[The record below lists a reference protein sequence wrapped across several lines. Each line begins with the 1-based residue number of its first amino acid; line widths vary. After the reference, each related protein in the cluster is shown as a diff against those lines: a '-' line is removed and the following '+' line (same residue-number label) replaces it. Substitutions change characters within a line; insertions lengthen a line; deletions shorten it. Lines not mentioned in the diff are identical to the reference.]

1 MRRKLYIAY
10 GSNLNKEQMAR
21 RCPTARYVGIGMV
34 EGYELKFKGRPEGAY
49 ATIDPKKGGTVPV
62 AIWEIQPYDEFRLHQ
77 YEGYPNHYFTKNIP
91 VKIGNHEVTGMV
103 YIMNLRAQANRPSKH
118 YYQTVEQGY
127 KDCDLDTAYLEAA
140 FERTEA
146 EMAECQTVSANDEEE
161 DWKEDET
168 DDEDFYTGADE
179 DHQNYSGEVED
190 SRADLDDWFRN
201 CDEPDDDFDEDE
213 DEGYN
218 PYPLHF

>member
-10 GSNLNKEQMAR
+10 GSNLNKEQMAW
-21 RCPTARYVGIGMV
+21 RCPTARYVGTGMV

-49 ATIDPKKGGTVPV
+49 ATIDPKKGGRVPV
-62 AIWEIQPYDEFRLHQ
+62 AIWELQPYDEFRLHQ

-103 YIMNLRAQANRPSKH
+103 YIMNLRAQANLPSKH

-140 FERTEA
+140 MKRTEA
-146 EMAECQTVSANDEEE
+146 EMEERKSTFTD

-179 DHQNYSGEVED
+179 NHQNYSGEVED

-201 CDEPDDDFDEDE
+201 CDEPDDDVDEDE
-213 DEGYN
+213 DEGYAQS
-218 PYPLHF
+218 PLHF

>member
-21 RCPTARYVGIGMV
+21 RCPTARYVGTGMV

-49 ATIDPKKGGTVPV
+49 ATIDPKKGGRVPV
-62 AIWEIQPYDEFRLHQ
+62 AIWEIQPYDEFRLNQ
-77 YEGYPNHYFTKNIP
+77 YEGYPNHYFTRNIP

-103 YIMNLRAQANRPSKH
+103 YIMNLRAQANLPAQH
-118 YYQTVEQGY
+118 YYDTVEQGY
-127 KDCDLDTAYLEAA
+127 KDCDLDIAYLEAA
-140 FERTEA
+140 KERSKA
-146 EMAECQTVSANDEEE
+146 EMAERKSTFTD

-179 DHQNYSGEVED
+179 NHQNDSGEVED

-201 CDEPDDDFDEDE
+201 CDEPDDDVDEDE
-213 DEGYN
+213 DEGYAQS
-218 PYPLHF
+218 PLHF

>member
-1 MRRKLYIAY
+1 MYIAY

-21 RCPTARYVGIGMV
+21 RCPTARYVGTGMV

-168 DDEDFYTGADE
+168 DDEDFYTDFDE
-179 DHQNYSGEVED
+179 DHQNHSGEVED

>member
-10 GSNLNKEQMAR
+10 GSNLNKGQMAW
-21 RCPTARYVGIGMV
+21 RCPTARYVGTGMV
-34 EGYELKFKGRPEGAY
+34 DGYELKFKGRPEGAY

-62 AIWEIQPYDEFRLHQ
+62 AIWEIQPYDEFRLNQ
-77 YEGYPNHYFTKNIP
+77 YEGYPNHYFTRNIP

-103 YIMNLRAQANRPSKH
+103 YIMNLRAQANLPSDQ
-118 YYQTVEQGY
+118 YYDNVEQGY
-127 KDCDLDTAYLEAA
+127 KDCDLDIAYLEAA
-140 FERTEA
+140 KERSKA
-146 EMAECQTVSANDEEE
+146 EMAERKSTFTD

-179 DHQNYSGEVED
+179 NHQNDSGEVED

-201 CDEPDDDFDEDE
+201 CDEPDDDVDEDE
-213 DEGYN
+213 DEGYAQS
-218 PYPLHF
+218 PLHF

>member
-10 GSNLNKEQMAR
+10 GSNLNKGQMAR
-21 RCPTARYVGIGMV
+21 RCPTARYVGTGMV

-49 ATIDPKKGGTVPV
+49 ATIDPKKGGSVPV
-62 AIWEIQPYDEFRLHQ
+62 AIWEIQPYDEFRLNQ
-77 YEGYPNHYFTKNIP
+77 YEGYPNNYFTRNIP

-103 YIMNLRAQANRPSKH
+103 YIMNLQAQANRPSKH

-140 FERTEA
+140 LERTEA
-146 EMAECQTVSANDEEE
+146 EMAENQTASDTDEQEE
-161 DWKEDET
+161 CGEDEA
-168 DDEDFYTGADE
+168 DDEDWDLVSDE
-179 DHQNYSGEVED
+179 IGQNDSGEVED

-201 CDEPDDDFDEDE
+201 CDEPDDDIDEDE
-213 DEGYN
+213 DEGYAQS
-218 PYPLHF
+218 PLHF

>member
-10 GSNLNKEQMAR
+10 GSNLNKEQMAW
-21 RCPTARYVGIGMV
+21 RCPTARYVGTGMV

-49 ATIDPKKGGTVPV
+49 ATIDPKKGGRVPV
-62 AIWEIQPYDEFRLHQ
+62 AIWELQPYDEFRLHQ

-103 YIMNLRAQANRPSKH
+103 YIMNLRAQANLPSKH

-140 FERTEA
+140 MKRTEA
-146 EMAECQTVSANDEEE
+146 EMEERKSTFTD
-161 DWKEDET
+161 DWKEDES
-168 DDEDFYTGADE
+168 DDEDYDLDSDE
-179 DHQNYSGEVED
+179 SDQNYSGEVED
-190 SRADLDDWFRN
+190 SREDVDDWFRN
-201 CDEPDDDFDEDE
+201 CDEPDDDVDEDE
-213 DEGYN
+213 DEGYAQS
-218 PYPLHF
+218 PLHF

>member
-21 RCPTARYVGIGMV
+21 RCPTARYVGTGMV
-34 EGYELKFKGRPEGAY
+34 EGYELKFKGRPDGAY
-49 ATIDPKKGGTVPV
+49 ATIDPKKGGSVPV

-77 YEGYPNHYFTKNIP
+77 YEGYPNHYFTRNIP

-103 YIMNLRAQANRPSKH
+103 YIMNLRAQANLPSDQ
-118 YYQTVEQGY
+118 YYDTVEQGY
-127 KDCDLDTAYLEAA
+127 KDCDLDIAYLEAA
-140 FERTEA
+140 KERSKA
-146 EMAECQTVSANDEEE
+146 EMAERKSTFTD

-179 DHQNYSGEVED
+179 EHQNDSGEVED

-201 CDEPDDDFDEDE
+201 CDEPDDDVDEDE
-213 DEGYN
+213 DEGYAQS
-218 PYPLHF
+218 PLHF

>member
-21 RCPTARYVGIGMV
+21 RCPTARYVGTGMV

-49 ATIDPKKGGTVPV
+49 ATIDPKKGGRVPV

-77 YEGYPNHYFTKNIP
+77 YEGYPNNYFTRNIP

-103 YIMNLRAQANRPSKH
+103 YIMNLRAQANLPSDK
-118 YYQTVEQGY
+118 YYDTVEQGY
-127 KDCDLDTAYLEAA
+127 KDCDLDIAYLEAA
-140 FERTEA
+140 KERSKA
-146 EMAECQTVSANDEEE
+146 EMAERKSTFTD

-179 DHQNYSGEVED
+179 NHQNDSGEVED

-201 CDEPDDDFDEDE
+201 CDEPDDDVDEDE
-213 DEGYN
+213 DEGYAQS
-218 PYPLHF
+218 PLHF

>member
-1 MRRKLYIAY
+1 MYIAY

-21 RCPTARYVGIGMV
+21 RCPTARYVGTGMV

>member
-10 GSNLNKEQMAR
+10 GSNLNKAQMAW
-21 RCPTARYVGIGMV
+21 RCPTARYVGTGMV

-49 ATIDPKKGGTVPV
+49 ATIDPKKGGRVPV
-62 AIWEIQPYDEFRLHQ
+62 AIWEIQPYDEFRLNQ
-77 YEGYPNHYFTKNIP
+77 YEGYPNHYFTRDIP

-103 YIMNLRAQANRPSKH
+103 YIMNLRAQANLPSDK
-118 YYQTVEQGY
+118 YYDTVEQGY
-127 KDCDLDTAYLEAA
+127 KDCDLDIAYLEAA
-140 FERTEA
+140 KERSKA
-146 EMAECQTVSANDEEE
+146 EMAERKRTITD

-179 DHQNYSGEVED
+179 DHQNDSGEVED

-201 CDEPDDDFDEDE
+201 CDEPDDDVDEDE
-213 DEGYN
+213 DEGYAQS
-218 PYPLHF
+218 PLHF

>member
-10 GSNLNKEQMAR
+10 GSNLNKGQMAW
-21 RCPTARYVGIGMV
+21 RCPTARYVGTGMV

-49 ATIDPKKGGTVPV
+49 ATIDPKKGGKVPV
-62 AIWEIQPYDEFRLHQ
+62 AIWEIQPYDEFRLNQ
-77 YEGYPNHYFTKNIP
+77 YEGYPNNYFTRNIP

-140 FERTEA
+140 LKRTEA
-146 EMAECQTVSANDEEE
+146 EMAENQTAFDTDEQEEWEE
-161 DWKEDET
+161 DES

-179 DHQNYSGEVED
+179 DHQNDSGADED
-190 SRADLDDWFRN
+190 SDEDLDDWFRN
-201 CDEPDDDFDEDE
+201 CDEPDDAIDEDE
-213 DEGYN
+213 DEGYAQS
-218 PYPLHF
+218 PLHF

>member
-21 RCPTARYVGIGMV
+21 RCPTARYVGTGMV
-34 EGYELKFKGRPEGAY
+34 EGYELKFKGRPDGAY
-49 ATIDPKKGGTVPV
+49 ATIDPKKGGSVPV
-62 AIWEIQPYDEFRLHQ
+62 AIWEIQPYDEFRLNQ
-77 YEGYPNHYFTKNIP
+77 YEGYPNNYFTRNIP

-103 YIMNLRAQANRPSKH
+103 YIMNLRAQANLPSDK
-118 YYQTVEQGY
+118 YYDTVEQGY
-127 KDCDLDTAYLEAA
+127 KDCDLDIAYLEAA
-140 FERTEA
+140 KERSKA
-146 EMAECQTVSANDEEE
+146 EMAERKSTFTD

-179 DHQNYSGEVED
+179 DHQNDSGEVED

-201 CDEPDDDFDEDE
+201 CDEPDDDVDEDE
-213 DEGYN
+213 DEGYAQS
-218 PYPLHF
+218 PLHF

>member
-1 MRRKLYIAY
+1 MYIAY

-21 RCPTARYVGIGMV
+21 RCPTARYVGTGMV

-49 ATIDPKKGGTVPV
+49 ATIDPKKGGKVPV

-77 YEGYPNHYFTKNIP
+77 YEGYPNHYFTRNIP

-103 YIMNLRAQANRPSKH
+103 YIMNLRAQANLPSDK
-118 YYQTVEQGY
+118 YYDTVEQGY
-127 KDCDLDTAYLEAA
+127 KDCDLDIAYLEAA
-140 FERTEA
+140 KERSKA
-146 EMAECQTVSANDEEE
+146 EMAERKSTFTD

-179 DHQNYSGEVED
+179 NHQNDSGEVED
-190 SRADLDDWFRN
+190 SREDLDHWFGN
-201 CDEPDDDFDEDE
+201 CDEPDDDIDEDE
-213 DEGYN
+213 DEGYAQS
-218 PYPLHF
+218 PLHF

>member
-10 GSNLNKEQMAR
+10 GSNLNKGQMAW
-21 RCPTARYVGIGMV
+21 RCPTARYVGTGMV

-49 ATIDPKKGGTVPV
+49 ATIDPQKGGRVPV

-103 YIMNLRAQANRPSKH
+103 YIMNLQAQANLPAQH
-118 YYQTVEQGY
+118 YYDTVEQGY
-127 KDCDLDTAYLEAA
+127 KDCGLDIAYLKAA
-140 FERTEA
+140 MKRSEA
-146 EMAECQTVSANDEEE
+146 EMTERKSTFTD
-161 DWKEDET
+161 DWKEDES
-168 DDEDFYTGADE
+168 DDEDYDLDSDE
-179 DHQNYSGEVED
+179 SDQNYSGEVED

-201 CDEPDDDFDEDE
+201 CDEPDDDIDEDE
-213 DEGYN
+213 DEGYAQS
-218 PYPLHF
+218 PLHF

>member
-10 GSNLNKEQMAR
+10 GSNLNKGQMAW
-21 RCPTARYVGIGMV
+21 RCPTARYVGTGMV

-49 ATIDPKKGGTVPV
+49 ATIDPKKGGSVPV

-77 YEGYPNHYFTKNIP
+77 YEGYPNHYFTRNIP

-103 YIMNLRAQANRPSKH
+103 YIMNLRAQANLPSKH

-140 FERTEA
+140 MKRTEA
-146 EMAECQTVSANDEEE
+146 EMEERKSTFTD

-179 DHQNYSGEVED
+179 NHQNYSGEVED

-201 CDEPDDDFDEDE
+201 CDEPDDDCDEDE
-213 DEGYN
+213 DEGYAQS
-218 PYPLHF
+218 PLHF